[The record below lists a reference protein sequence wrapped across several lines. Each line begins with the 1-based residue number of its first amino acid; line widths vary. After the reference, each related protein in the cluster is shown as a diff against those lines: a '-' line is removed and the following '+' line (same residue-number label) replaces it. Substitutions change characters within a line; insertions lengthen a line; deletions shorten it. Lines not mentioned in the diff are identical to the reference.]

1 MFESLRK
8 KIREN
13 NEDNSSKN
21 ISFDFKLMFL
31 YHIFMMILFGVRP
44 LDNSVDQVLFA
55 FALGFLLFA
64 ISIIHKFKAKWRW
77 PGLSLTSIPGVIFN
91 IVFSYVFFAFAAY
104 SMNANIPAPD
114 FQSDD
119 LNY

>member
-1 MFESLRK
+1 
-8 KIREN
+8 
-13 NEDNSSKN
+13 
-21 ISFDFKLMFL
+21 
-31 YHIFMMILFGVRP
+31 MMILFGVRP